1 MGLMGKIGLMG
12 RRAIVAAPAVLALGF
27 HVAAKAGLQE
37 GMEAFARRD
46 YDVAEFEFA
55 RSSGPDASYYL
66 GVIQVGANGGKVLAG
81 MNALQLAIKAGHPK
95 AEELLAVTCQG
106 ATCGPRAAR
115 ECAFFETPIER
126 SACTVG
132 RERLR
137 RGQQQSQAR
146 QGALPRSPINV
157 QGNTVIEAESV
168 IRDGNI
174 LRYRTRMTVASSDMS
189 AVSEVGVDCIARTR
203 IDYLITAYVGGREIA
218 RTPAGSSDMRRVFD
232 GTRQAY
238 ELDTVCRLADSA
250 VGGATVFPELAQ
262 ANPAP
267 APFPAPAPAPAPA
280 TVSPAAL
287 PSPRIADL
295 PADTATRTVP
305 TGELRIKLELA
316 ALLHVSVDVTCSRP
330 RVCPRSFA
338 SRSWPRPSRYEPSDA
353 AAPAKLPWA
362 VMVGMPLPS
371 RREVDIRRTMCGQWR
386 HRTAVRPGRSP

>member
-95 AEELLAVTCQG
+95 AEELLAVTGQG
-106 ATCGPRAAR
+106 ATRGPRAAR

-174 LRYRTRMTVASSDMS
+174 
-189 AVSEVGVDCIARTR
+189 C
-203 IDYLITAYVGGREIA
+203 
-218 RTPAGSSDMRRVFD
+218 
-232 GTRQAY
+232 GTER
-238 ELDTVCRLADSA
+238 
-250 VGGATVFPELAQ
+250 G
-262 ANPAP
+262 
-267 APFPAPAPAPAPA
+267 
-280 TVSPAAL
+280 
-287 PSPRIADL
+287 
-295 PADTATRTVP
+295 
-305 TGELRIKLELA
+305 
-316 ALLHVSVDVTCSRP
+316 
-330 RVCPRSFA
+330 
-338 SRSWPRPSRYEPSDA
+338 
-353 AAPAKLPWA
+353 
-362 VMVGMPLPS
+362 
-371 RREVDIRRTMCGQWR
+371 
-386 HRTAVRPGRSP
+386 